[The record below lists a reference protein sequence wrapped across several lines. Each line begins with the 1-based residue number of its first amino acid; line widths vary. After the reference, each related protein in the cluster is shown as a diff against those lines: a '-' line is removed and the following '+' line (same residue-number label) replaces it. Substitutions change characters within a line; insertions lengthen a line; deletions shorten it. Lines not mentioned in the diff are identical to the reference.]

1 MEEFDYKNFLVE
13 NKLTVNS
20 RLSTKTSLVEG
31 WFDKIKQLFTG
42 KKFDIL
48 SSPLDPKEVDT
59 EKIESN
65 QESLDKFKQTGL
77 EGSNYLLVDPTNG
90 GLYLGIRHQ
99 DLRLNPGYRKNEM
112 YVWDFND
119 DNIQKLKA
127 GIEAKRAG
135 KALYTVKDQDSMR
148 GGSMVS
154 STGDDY
160 IDSYFPE
167 PEMVVNKE
175 TF

>member
-65 QESLDKFKQTGL
+65 QE
-77 EGSNYLLVDPTNG
+77 
-90 GLYLGIRHQ
+90 
-99 DLRLNPGYRKNEM
+99 
-112 YVWDFND
+112 
-119 DNIQKLKA
+119 
-127 GIEAKRAG
+127 
-135 KALYTVKDQDSMR
+135 
-148 GGSMVS
+148 
-154 STGDDY
+154 
-160 IDSYFPE
+160 
-167 PEMVVNKE
+167 
-175 TF
+175 